1 MSASTISAA
10 AAAGTSSLL
19 LSPPNCCFSFTSC
32 IPTSVYS
39 PSITRKQHTTLCCH
53 VRNQNTASEG
63 GIECVGTSRRR
74 EAMLQMGFTVALNA
88 TALAISSPARALE
101 DAAAEFRLFSDDVNK
116 YNISIPQDWEVGV
129 GDTDGIR
136 SITAF
141 YPNNDKGS
149 YANVSVSITGIGAD
163 FTRLES
169 FGKVDEFAE
178 SLVNGLDR
186 SWQRPPGIAA
196 KLVDCKAKNGLYYLE
211 YTLQKP
217 GENRRHIY
225 SAIGMASSKWYNRL
239 YTVTGQFVEDVS
251 NEYSSNI
258 QKAVQSFRL
267 N

>member
-10 AAAGTSSLL
+10 VATSLL

-32 IPTSVYS
+32 IPTSVYLNC
-39 PSITRKQHTTLCCH
+39 ITRKQHATLCCH
-53 VRNQNTASEG
+53 VRSQNHASES
-63 GIECVGTSRRR
+63 GIECVGTTRRR
-74 EAMLQMGFTVALNA
+74 EAMLQMGFTVILNT
-88 TALAISSPARALE
+88 TAFAISSPAHALE
-101 DAAAEFRLFSDDVNK
+101 DAPVELRLFTDDVNK

-141 YPNNDKGS
+141 YPNNDK
-149 YANVSVSITGIGAD
+149 VSVSITGIGAD

-178 SLVNGLDR
+178 TLVNGLDR

-217 GENRRHIY
+217 GESRRHIY
-225 SAIGMASSKWYNRL
+225 SAVGMARDKWYNRL
-239 YTVTGQFVEDVS
+239 YTVTGQFIEDET
-251 NEYSSNI
+251 NEYSSRI